1 MAKSLNIFVALITS
15 YILFFSCE
23 KEQKRTSVPKPELA
37 KEMAT
42 PQKDTL
48 HIVAVG
54 DIMIGSAFPSKAYL
68 PKDDGIRSF
77 DKVKEYLKG
86 DVVFG
91 NLEGCFLDQGD
102 SEKCKD
108 HHKKSNVVTCYA
120 FRMPTR
126 YGKVIKD
133 AGFNTLSI
141 ANNHVGDFGNA
152 GRKKTAEILDDLNI
166 HYAGQTEKP
175 YDIFEI
181 EGVKYGFCAFAP
193 NKNTVSINKISE
205 AQELVKDLKTKS
217 DIVIVSFHGGAE
229 GAKHTRVPK
238 TKEIFYGENRGDVH
252 HFAHSVVDAGAD
264 IVLGHGPHV
273 TRAVEVYKGKL
284 IAYSLGNFNTYG
296 KFNLKGPNGIA
307 PILDIK
313 VDRKGNFLFAHV
325 ISTKQTKSAG
335 LQIDE
340 NAQAFKAIKELTS
353 LDFPNN
359 ALLFTDNK
367 ILLNTKT

>member
-1 MAKSLNIFVALITS
+1 MIKSLKFVAFVSCFVL
-15 YILFFSCE
+15 FSCE
-23 KEQKRTSVPKPELA
+23 KEQQSREVVPKTERITTASKP
-37 KEMAT
+37 T
-42 PQKDTL
+42 KDTI

-68 PKDDGIRSF
+68 PQDDGVESF
-77 DKVKEYLKG
+77 DRVKKYLIG

-91 NLEGCFLDQGD
+91 NLEGCFLDEGE
-102 SEKCKD
+102 SEKCKKNT
-108 HHKKSNVVTCYA
+108 KKDAVVTCYA

-126 YGKVIKD
+126 YGKIIKE

-152 GRKKTAEILDDLNI
+152 GRKKTAEVLDDLNI
-166 HYAGQTEKP
+166 HYAGQIEKP

-181 EGVKYGFCAFAP
+181 EGVKYGFCAFSP

-205 AQELVKDLKTKS
+205 AQELVKDLKSRS

-229 GAKHTRVPK
+229 GAKYTRVPK
-238 TKEIFYGENRGDVH
+238 TKEVFYGENRGNVYR
-252 HFAHSVVDAGAD
+252 FAHAVIDAGAD
-264 IVLGHGPHV
+264 LVLGHGPHV
-273 TRAVEVYKGKL
+273 TRAVEVYKDKF

-296 KFNLKGPNGIA
+296 KFNLKGPNGVA

-313 VDRKGNFLFAHV
+313 LDGKGNFLFAHV

-340 NAQAFKAIKELTS
+340 STQAFQQMKELTA
-353 LDFPNN
+353 LDFPNSS
-359 ALLFTDNK
+359 LKFVGNK
-367 ILLNTKT
+367 IFQ